1 MKISTKGRYAL
12 RTMLDLAMN
21 DKGSLIPL
29 KEISHRQGITIK
41 YLEQVMNLLSKAG
54 YVRSVR
60 GAGGG
65 YRLAKD
71 PAEYTVGDI
80 LRVAEGSLA
89 PVACLEDEVNQCP
102 RYEQCLT
109 IGFWKGLANTI
120 NNYVDNVTL
129 EDLMKRSENGRWK
142 E

>member
-12 RTMLDLAMN
+12 RTMLDLAMH
-21 DKGSLIPL
+21 DQGSLIPL
-29 KEISHRQGITIK
+29 KEISKRQGVTIK

-71 PAEYTVGDI
+71 PSEYTIGDI

-89 PVACLEDEVNQCP
+89 PVICLEDEINQCP
-102 RYEQCLT
+102 
-109 IGFWKGLANTI
+109 
-120 NNYVDNVTL
+120 
-129 EDLMKRSENGRWK
+129 
-142 E
+142 

>member
-12 RTMLDLAMN
+12 RTMVDLAMH
-21 DKGSLIPL
+21 DKGNLIPL
-29 KEISHRQGITIK
+29 KEISNRQDVTIK

-71 PAEYTVGDI
+71 PSEYTVGDI

-89 PVACLEDEVNQCP
+89 PVVCLEDEENQCP
-102 RYEQCLT
+102 RNADCYTLS
-109 IGFWKGLANTI
+109 FWEGLAGVI
-120 NNYVDNVTL
+120 NGYVDSVTL
-129 EDLMKRSENGRWK
+129 ADLLDQKK
-142 E
+142 D